1 MFHQG
6 LAAAR
11 LLLSVTFNAI
21 GLAALLAAAWL
32 MPQFLELIVRAGTG

>member
-6 LAAAR
+6 FATAK

-21 GLAALLAAAWL
+21 GLVALLAAAWL
-32 MPQFLELIVRAGTG
+32 MPQFLELIVRSGTG